1 LKILQSFTDVEV
13 EKELINTKTDLEEE
27 DNIIVEVGSIKLE
40 EQ

>member
-13 EKELINTKTDLEEE
+13 EKELLNTKTDLEEE